1 MAQDLANLIGGISA
15 DEILRLPSDQQIL
28 LRDGKTIRC
37 RQVRYYTDELF
48 TEMKPLLTN
57 GDPAGKGSGL
67 FLLGRK

>member
-15 DEILRLPSDQQIL
+15 DEILRLPGDQQIL

-37 RQVRYYTDELF
+37 RQVRYYNDELF
-48 TEMKPLLTN
+48 KN

-67 FLLGRK
+67 FLLGGRK